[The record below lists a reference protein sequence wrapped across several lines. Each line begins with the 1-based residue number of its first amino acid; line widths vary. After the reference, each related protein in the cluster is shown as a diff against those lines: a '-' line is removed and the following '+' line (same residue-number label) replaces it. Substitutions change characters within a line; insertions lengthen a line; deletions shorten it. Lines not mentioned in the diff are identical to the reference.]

1 MKKKISDL
9 KRVLQQFSLIAQQL
23 LQENSNLKQTCSS
36 QQTALMRVTNSCTE
50 LKAECGRL
58 RKERDSLS
66 ELQTECG
73 RLRQERDSLAEECD
87 SLREKAEQKEQVKKK
102 KEVLIKDNE
111 NLKKENDRLNDRIE
125 KLQDRVKAL
134 EDTIRQKDNEY
145 NTKIALMLE
154 SIFECCKDSKEV
166 VTRIQGEIAESVS
179 SQTVSDVPEETEQ
192 PQDNKVAE
200 AGLTDSNNDEDDENK
215 LTDKRAV
222 KPFDEKPDD
231 YDDDDNDND
240 NAPSSSAQNDTAGN
254 GGFNYGGDF

>member
-23 LQENSNLKQTCSS
+23 LQENIKLKQTCSS
-36 QQTALMRVTNSCTE
+36 QQTELMRVKNSCT
-50 LKAECGRL
+50 
-58 RKERDSLS
+58 

-145 NTKIALMLE
+145 NNNIALMLE

-200 AGLTDSNNDEDDENK
+200 AGLTDSNDDEDDENK

-222 KPFDEKPDD
+222 KPFDEKPAD
-231 YDDDDNDND
+231 YDDDDDNDNDND
-240 NAPSSSAQNDTAGN
+240 NAPSSSAQNDTAVN
-254 GGFNYGGDF
+254 GGFNYDYNGDF